1 MTREAPRPPRCTS
14 QRIKTALAAALIA
27 LGLIALPL
35 TLASCDSGTVAVGKS
50 VIERVLPG
58 DWRTMWAA
66 SPQPDTYIGSY
77 DDATG
82 QGENYVYDVQAADSQ
97 GRVKTVTI
105 VSFGSKASGEGYLQL
120 DVKGS
125 SGVHYHAVE
134 TNDVPADA
142 RAAIEA
148 DSASE

>member
-1 MTREAPRPPRCTS
+1 MTREAPRPPRCT
-14 QRIKTALAAALIA
+14 
-27 LGLIALPL
+27 
-35 TLASCDSGTVAVGKS
+35 C
-50 VIERVLPG
+50 
-58 DWRTMWAA
+58 
-66 SPQPDTYIGSY
+66 
-77 DDATG
+77 
-82 QGENYVYDVQAADSQ
+82 
-97 GRVKTVTI
+97 
-105 VSFGSKASGEGYLQL
+105 SFQL